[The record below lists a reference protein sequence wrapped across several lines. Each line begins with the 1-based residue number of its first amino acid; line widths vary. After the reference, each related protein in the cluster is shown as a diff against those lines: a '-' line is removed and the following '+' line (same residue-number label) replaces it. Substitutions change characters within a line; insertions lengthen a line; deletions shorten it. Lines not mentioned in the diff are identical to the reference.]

1 MRQRVAWG
9 DLVLSAAF
17 AALGAV
23 WIAGAREMPMWER
36 ETPGP
41 GWLPF
46 AFGAILLALSIGAA
60 AQALRRPASDVPQG
74 GGRKPLMVLGATL
87 AAVLG
92 LEVVGFVPSI
102 FLMLLALFVLAERRP
117 FLPALLA
124 AAGVAGALHL
134 VFAVW
139 LAVPLPRGVFG
150 D

>member
-1 MRQRVAWG
+1 MASRPAWG
-9 DLVLSAAF
+9 DLALAAGF
-17 AALGAV
+17 AGLGLVWVLGAL
-23 WIAGAREMPMWER
+23 AMPMWER

-46 AFGAILLALSIGAA
+46 AFGAALVALAGLTALA
-60 AQALRRPASDVPQG
+60 ALRAPPGPAAPPLG
-74 GGRKPLMVLGATL
+74 KPLGVLAASL

-92 LEVVGFVPSI
+92 MEQIGFVPAV
-102 FLMLLALFVLAERRP
+102 FLLLVALFALVERRP
-117 FLPALLA
+117 PLASVLVA
-124 AAGVAGALHL
+124 AAVAGGLHL